1 MAELDDLMHE
11 LHERESR
18 KAFGAWFQEKYGYE
32 YPFDEKYGREYPKD
46 AQWEAW
52 KAGERYGRR
61 GNSSLREKSIR
72 IV

>member
-1 MAELDDLMHE
+1 MAELDDLMHD

-18 KAFGAWFQEKYGYE
+18 KAFGAWFQERCGWSNWTRLPTQIE
-32 YPFDEKYGREYPKD
+32 R
-46 AQWEAW
+46 EAW
-52 KAGERYGRR
+52 EAGERYGRR